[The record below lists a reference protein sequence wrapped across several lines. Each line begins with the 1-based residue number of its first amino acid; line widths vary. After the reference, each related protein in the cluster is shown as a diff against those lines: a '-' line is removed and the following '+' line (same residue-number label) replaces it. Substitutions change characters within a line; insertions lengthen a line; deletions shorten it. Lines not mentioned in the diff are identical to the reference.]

1 MTDGICILYVDDEPA
16 LLEMGKLFLEQSG
29 EFTVDT
35 LISAS
40 EALEILDKKNFDA
53 IVSDYQM
60 PVMNGIEFLKR
71 VRAADTSIPFI
82 IFTGRG
88 REEVVIEALNNG
100 ADFYLQKG
108 GNPDTLYTELMH
120 VVRESVRMKQTQ
132 AILAER
138 EQRYHDLQN
147 ANDLIQ
153 SVAPDGHFQFV
164 NKKWLDTLGYEEQDL
179 PGLTIFDI
187 IHEESLK
194 HCMETFHRV
203 ISGEDVGIIDAVF
216 KRRDGKRVFV
226 EGIASC
232 RMVEGKPQYTR
243 GLFKDVTDRKLAES
257 ALRESEA
264 RYRDVV
270 EDQTEFISRS
280 AGRNP
285 CLCE

>member
-120 VVRESVRMKQTQ
+120 VVRQSVRMKQTQ

-232 RMVEGKPQYTR
+232 RMVEGKPHTP
-243 GLFKDVTDRKLAES
+243 GGC
-257 ALRESEA
+257 
-264 RYRDVV
+264 
-270 EDQTEFISRS
+270 SRM
-280 AGRNP
+280 
-285 CLCE
+285 